1 MVSRHELSQQEA
13 ISRFD
18 HLNKALIDAS
28 SIIYIH
34 RAEYL
39 EILASSIRLFSIK
52 EILSETGPIS
62 ERIIPISY
70 NETSSSNDQKLISCA
85 MDLRLPIISE
95 DKKILMTMKRA
106 DRPFFNSLM
115 MLLFLLYRRR
125 IQNQQYVQYYLAL
138 KKFARYSDEIW
149 KYGEKI
155 RTTIKELI

>member
-1 MVSRHELSQQEA
+1 MASRRELSAQEV
-13 ISRFD
+13 ICRFD
-18 HLNKALIDAS
+18 HLNTALIDAS
-28 SIIYIH
+28 SIIYID

-62 ERIIPISY
+62 ERIIPITY
-70 NETSSSNDQKLISCA
+70 DETSPSIDKKLIACA
-85 MDLRLPIISE
+85 MDLRLPVISE

-106 DRPFFNSLM
+106 DRPYFNALM

-125 IQNQQYVQYYLAL
+125 IKNQQYVQYYLAL

-149 KYGEKI
+149 EYGEKV
-155 RTTIKELI
+155 RTVIKELI

>member
-1 MVSRHELSQQEA
+1 MVSRHELSPQEV

-34 RAEYL
+34 RADYL

-62 ERIIPISY
+62 ESIIPIIY

-85 MDLRLPIISE
+85 MDLRLPVISE
-95 DKKILMTMKRA
+95 DKKILMAMKRA

-149 KYGEKI
+149 KYGAKI
-155 RTTIKELI
+155 QTTIKELI

>member
-1 MVSRHELSQQEA
+1 MESRHELSPQEA

-34 RAEYL
+34 RADYL

-62 ERIIPISY
+62 ESIIPIIY

-85 MDLRLPIISE
+85 MDLRLPVISE
-95 DKKILMTMKRA
+95 DKKILMAMKRA

-149 KYGEKI
+149 KYGAKI
-155 RTTIKELI
+155 QTTIKELI